1 MQNLGGSGN
10 NLGANGPNNRDT
22 SQDPPATGHKKT
34 NSLGPLAS
42 INGSG
47 IKYVKPQELNLDMI
61 VPSSLKGVKPSN
73 STMGG
78 SNGGQQNIPT
88 GLGTGGPTNVSS
100 IL

>member
-1 MQNLGGSGN
+1 
-10 NLGANGPNNRDT
+10 
-22 SQDPPATGHKKT
+22 
-34 NSLGPLAS
+34 LAS

-78 SNGGQQNIPT
+78 
-88 GLGTGGPTNVSS
+88 
-100 IL
+100 